1 MSKIWNDE
9 ISSAQRSNGL
19 TGHTLV
25 MKIKFMQELAKALA
39 EQVSSLEQP
48 RTLDISRGIKLSEE
62 MRRYEIEIIQSALK
76 YTGGNQRAAARLLGL
91 KATTLNAKIKHYDMQ
106 RSYSHI
112 YRARQ

>member
-19 TGHTLV
+19 AGNTYV
-25 MKIKFMQELAKALA
+25 MKIKFMQELARALT

-48 RTLDISRGIKLSEE
+48 RPLDISQGIKLSEE
-62 MRRYEIEIIQSALK
+62 MRRYEMEIIQSALR

-91 KATTLNAKIKHYDMQ
+91 KATTLNAKIKHYDMEK
-106 RSYSHI
+106 SYSHV
-112 YRARQ
+112 YRARH

>member
-1 MSKIWNDE
+1 
-9 ISSAQRSNGL
+9 
-19 TGHTLV
+19 
-25 MKIKFMQELAKALA
+25 
-39 EQVSSLEQP
+39 
-48 RTLDISRGIKLSEE
+48 